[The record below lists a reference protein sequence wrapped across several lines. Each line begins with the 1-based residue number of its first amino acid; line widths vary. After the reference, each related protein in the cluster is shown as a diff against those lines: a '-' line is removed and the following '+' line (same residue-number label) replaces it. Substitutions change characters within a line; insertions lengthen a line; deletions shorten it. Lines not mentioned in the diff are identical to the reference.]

1 MYSTVLYIMHSC
13 LTIGQWAVGTAS
25 WSGAGFRGDWL
36 AHSISPVLQPS
47 DMQTFCLIFFVF
59 FLFFSF
65 ASCPAGPT
73 QPAHP
78 SDEPIAQF
86 HSIPIASRHPCV
98 HPSSHPRFVATHCP
112 IHPSLQ
118 LPTPTLHYLR
128 NIRPS
133 SHLASSSL
141 TGKSW
146 QGVSTSAL
154 STTVSC
160 PVGGGGG
167 RRLRCTC
174 ACTCARSCA
183 CICTELGYAR
193 IRFSEQRRLA
203 PVPAFA
209 GRRCRFCKST
219 RPEQQLGRQR
229 TETRRVRPRSRNT
242 ERRPSD
248 TTSPSTTL
256 LLGA

>member
-1 MYSTVLYIMHSC
+1 M
-13 LTIGQWAVGTAS
+13 
-25 WSGAGFRGDWL
+25 RP
-36 AHSISPVLQPS
+36 PVIPPS
-47 DMQTFCLIFFVF
+47 LR
-59 FLFFSF
+59 
-65 ASCPAGPT
+65 
-73 QPAHP
+73 
-78 SDEPIAQF
+78 
-86 HSIPIASRHPCV
+86 RHALPD
-98 HPSSHPRFVATHCP
+98 PSS
-112 IHPSLQ
+112 
-118 LPTPTLHYLR
+118 LPTPTLHHLR

-133 SHLASSSL
+133 SHLASSSS

-160 PVGGGGG
+160 PVGGGR

-174 ACTCARSCA
+174 ACTCACSCA

-229 TETRRVRPRSRNT
+229 TETRRVRPRSRNA

-248 TTSPSTTL
+248 TTLPRL
-256 LLGA
+256 LPYS